1 MRSFILAH
9 VSDPH
14 ASTNGPLYGSVNGID
29 RLDLVARSLAD
40 MGVTPDAIIVAGDLV
55 QSGHTEAYSD
65 VAAAL
70 NRLELTTG
78 APVLIVPGN
87 HDHPLAFLTL
97 PQSASVNRRIV
108 HIGQIRCALLD
119 SSPGSLGSSQL
130 RWLAQELSEPFGDG
144 TVLVLHHPPVPSPLP
159 SLSGRELSDAN
170 ELATVIAATDVRLIL
185 AGHFHHSLSAQLG
198 NIPVSVSPALSY
210 QQDPTAEPESVRGVD
225 LPAYSL
231 VRLNERGHSVVSI
244 ALHPSE
250 VLFSSHSRNVT
261 AVSTL
266 T

>member
-1 MRSFILAH
+1 MHSLVLAH

-14 ASTNGPLYGSVNGID
+14 ASVGGPLYGTVNGVD
-29 RLDLVARSLAD
+29 RLDLVADSLAA
-40 MGVTPDAIIVAGDLV
+40 MGVRPDAVIVAGDLV

-70 NRLELTTG
+70 TRLEANTG
-78 APVLIVPGN
+78 APVLVVPGN

-108 HIGQIRCALLD
+108 HIGQTRFALLD
-119 SSPGSLGSSQL
+119 SSSGSLGTAQL
-130 RWLAQELSEPFGDG
+130 RWLAQQLSEPAAGG
-144 TVLVLHHPPVPSPLP
+144 TVLVLHHPPAPSPLP
-159 SLSGRELSDAN
+159 SLAGRELSDAD
-170 ELATVIAATDVRLIL
+170 ELAAVVATTDVRLIL
-185 AGHFHHSLSAQLG
+185 AGHFHHSLSAQLAG
-198 NIPVSVSPALSY
+198 IPVSVSPALSY
-210 QQDPTAEPESVRGVD
+210 QQDPTAAAEQVCGVD

-231 VRLNERGHSVVSI
+231 VRLHERGHSVVSI
-244 ALHPSE
+244 PLHSSE
-250 VLFSSHSRNVT
+250 ILFTSHSRNVT